1 MTKLLEKAFEE
12 ASRLPE
18 MDQNALAKWV
28 LDEMQSE
35 RVWARTFAESE
46 DVLEKLADEAIAE
59 KRKGKAIPL
68 DLNRLWNRQ
77 QHTNSGSAMMHS
89 RQKPGSRRRGTT
101 DFSPRILIIRASI
114 LSGFTQLDRFS
125 PSE

>member
-28 LDEMQSE
+28 LDELQSE
-35 RVWARTFAESE
+35 RAWVKTFAESE

-59 KRKGKAIPL
+59 KRKGKTIPL
-68 DLNRLWNRQ
+68 DLNRL
-77 QHTNSGSAMMHS
+77 
-89 RQKPGSRRRGTT
+89 
-101 DFSPRILIIRASI
+101 
-114 LSGFTQLDRFS
+114 
-125 PSE
+125 